1 MGWRRSSD
9 KLEWYM
15 HALELAGVGAWSWD
29 IRTGEV
35 LWTSYVAPLLGLKPG
50 EYTPSYETFLSRVH
64 IDDRAP
70 ISDAIK
76 AALSQGAV
84 YDVEYRVTNLDGKV
98 RWMTSQGSV
107 IRDES
112 GNPQR
117 MLGIISD
124 VTDQHNVT
132 QEKARN
138 CSWMQVIHE
147 AGILVN
153 ASLEGVGDFKSVIA
167 ALRKLIA
174 IDHFMI
180 VLVECDEA
188 VFAVVDTTPG
198 KYSRIKPGTRFPLS
212 GSFVEQLGREGRPR
226 IIDDLAQSP
235 AFPENRLIA
244 GDGMRSCVRLPLL
257 HGDVFLGML
266 AIASHQP
273 HAFDPAS
280 LPYLESLA
288 LQVAHTVANIRRYQQ
303 AKSDADRLATIVREV
318 HHRIKNNLQG
328 VIGLLDRHR
337 EEQPALAP
345 VLTRAVSQLHAV
357 AEVHNLLSHHTR
369 ETVRLREL
377 VDGVCRAATTL
388 CPHRIDPES
397 TPTAESLTVSASEA
411 VPIALVLNE
420 LIQNAINH
428 GYPDDRCGTIRVTL
442 AATPGGARLQVL
454 DDGIGPPSGFDSDTG
469 AGFGVGLNLVR
480 ALLPAKGAS
489 FRLTRRDGW
498 TVAEVVY
505 TGAAA
510 VILPTGNTGKGKGI

>member
-1 MGWRRSSD
+1 MKILVVHEASRD
-9 KLEWYM
+9 
-15 HALELAGVGAWSWD
+15 LELVHLAVESAGYEAVCSNSCAQA
-29 IRTGEV
+29 RA
-35 LWTSYVAPLLGLKPG
+35 LATSETPQALLVSARLIERPESGFEELVK
-50 EYTPSYETFLSRVH
+50 V
-64 IDDRAP
+64 
-70 ISDAIK
+70 DAIREVPVIVVLDGHWQGRVAELVARNGTDDFIQSPFSPHTLRTCLE
-76 AALSQGAV
+76 AALARNARRRVELKTALREHAWLETMCKASELVSQA
-84 YDVEYRVTNLDGKV
+84 RSL
-98 RWMTSQGSV
+98 
-107 IRDES
+107 DES
-112 GNPQR
+112 FTEVANR
-117 MLGIISD
+117 LRD
-124 VTDQHNVT
+124 VLPIDRFVIAQERG
-132 QEKARN
+132 EKAVLN
-138 CSWMQVIHE
+138 IIEPCTGPGPAMHYTLTLSEDE
-147 AGILVN
+147 ACPNRLGHARRGCLTCD
-153 ASLEGVGDFKSVIA
+153 GVGDRPRRLSANMNSCV
-167 ALRKLIA
+167 
-174 IDHFMI
+174 
-180 VLVECDEA
+180 C
-188 VFAVVDTTPG
+188 
-198 KYSRIKPGTRFPLS
+198 FPLYD
-212 GSFVEQLGREGRPR
+212 GELQLGA
-226 IIDDLAQSP
+226 LS
-235 AFPENRLIA
+235 L
-244 GDGMRSCVRLPLL
+244 S
-257 HGDVFLGML
+257 
-266 AIASHQP
+266 SHQP

-428 GYPDDRCGTIRVTL
+428 GYPEGRHGTIRVTL

-454 DDGIGPPSGFDSDTG
+454 DDGIGPSPGLDSDSG

-480 ALLPAKGAS
+480 ALLPAKGAG

-498 TVAEVVY
+498 TVAEVELNLASEIFPAGSSDISGL
-505 TGAAA
+505 TA
-510 VILPTGNTGKGKGI
+510 